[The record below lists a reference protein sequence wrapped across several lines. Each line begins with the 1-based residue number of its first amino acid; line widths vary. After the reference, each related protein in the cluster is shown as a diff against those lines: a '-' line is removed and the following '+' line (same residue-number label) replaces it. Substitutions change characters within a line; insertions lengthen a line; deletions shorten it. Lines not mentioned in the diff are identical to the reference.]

1 MSGGVP
7 PSSRAGSRRRVGSAV
22 QRAKALFENFTG
34 HDPQHPLKVT
44 VPELPKVVAVIGEM
58 DGVLYTTVRDGV
70 KESYIHEFKDKDKPL
85 LCVSPDGRQI
95 LVVGGAYVFT
105 ERGIVDASDRKNL
118 PRHLRGR
125 I

>member
-1 MSGGVP
+1 MSGSVP
-7 PSSRAGSRRRVGSAV
+7 PSSRAGSRRKVGSNVA
-22 QRAKALFENFTG
+22 RAKALFENFTG
-34 HDPQHPLKVT
+34 HEPQNPLKIR
-44 VPELPKVVAVIGEM
+44 VPDLPKVVAVIGEM

-70 KESYIHEFKDKDKPL
+70 EESYIHEFKSKDKPL

-95 LVVGGAYVFT
+95 LVIGGAYVFT
-105 ERGIVDASDRKNL
+105 DRGIVDASDRKNL